1 VIIFIKKKNLIKFA
15 LPKELLAYISQFDGC
30 QTEPFGP
37 TAASVSSSRLLSQ
50 KS

>member
-1 VIIFIKKKNLIKFA
+1 VIIFVKKILIKFA
-15 LPKELLAYISQFDGC
+15 LPKELLGYISQFDGC

-50 KS
+50 KP